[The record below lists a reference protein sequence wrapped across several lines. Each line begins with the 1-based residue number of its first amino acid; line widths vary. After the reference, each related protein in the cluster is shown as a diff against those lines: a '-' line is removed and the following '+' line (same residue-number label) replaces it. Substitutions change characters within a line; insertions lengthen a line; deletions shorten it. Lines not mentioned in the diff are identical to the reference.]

1 MIFFAFPLDECIL
14 IGYNNCSVIY
24 VYRMFNTRFVVSFLL
39 FYTKFGFISSVL
51 SAGTLS
57 RRFFVHEALV
67 L

>member
-1 MIFFAFPLDECIL
+1 
-14 IGYNNCSVIY
+14 
-24 VYRMFNTRFVVSFLL
+24 MFNTRFVVSFLL